1 MKLHAFAPAPNAAK
15 VRLYLAEKALAGCA
29 VEIEE
34 VVVNLLESEQR
45 SEAFLAKNPM
55 GKVPVLELDDG
66 RFITESL
73 PIIEY
78 LEELHPLPSLWGDDP
93 AERAYARQIERIA
106 DQGGLIAIAQEV
118 HATNSPI
125 GLPQNP
131 ALAESARER
140 RAIGLGY
147 LENALADG
155 RPFLA
160 GDRVTVADC
169 TLQGGLAFGRF
180 RGIDALTDHPRLRA
194 WHEAFSERK
203 STEGVILF

>member
-73 PIIEY
+73 PIIE
-78 LEELHPLPSLWGDDP
+78 
-93 AERAYARQIERIA
+93 
-106 DQGGLIAIAQEV
+106 
-118 HATNSPI
+118 
-125 GLPQNP
+125 
-131 ALAESARER
+131 
-140 RAIGLGY
+140 
-147 LENALADG
+147 
-155 RPFLA
+155 
-160 GDRVTVADC
+160 
-169 TLQGGLAFGRF
+169 
-180 RGIDALTDHPRLRA
+180 
-194 WHEAFSERK
+194 
-203 STEGVILF
+203 